1 MGRYARNV
9 TTQLA
14 AAWPLLILDCAPV
27 LGKLDWETVLRVR
40 NPLHCVHGNLNSR
53 LQRVQRPTVT
63 DGVSFM
69 VSAIL
74 PLARE
79 AIRLLYCDHV
89 EHDGESLFSSRLG
102 ARPRRNC
109 GETEIRSLFTFTG
122 RIAGESWGASN
133 FQGRGVTL
141 LPSLYHLMRPFPVQ
155 QKSQDRGPA

>member
-1 MGRYARNV
+1 
-9 TTQLA
+9 
-14 AAWPLLILDCAPV
+14 
-27 LGKLDWETVLRVR
+27 
-40 NPLHCVHGNLNSR
+40 
-53 LQRVQRPTVT
+53 
-63 DGVSFM
+63 M

-79 AIRLLYCDHV
+79 AIVCSICDHV

-102 ARPRRNC
+102 ARPPRNC
-109 GETEIRSLFTFTG
+109 GETEIRSLFTFTE

-155 QKSQDRGPA
+155 QKSQDHGRHSSSASPQSLENVDRACFVVGHKSTVV